1 MGMSKSY
8 RNDDYCIVCGE
19 KNPIGLHLDIKR
31 DESGKAWAKVIL
43 PKEFQ
48 GYRDIAHGGIV
59 VTLLD
64 EMMVHAL
71 WGMGVPNV
79 TAQIKVRFRKPVPVE
94 KPLRVH
100 GEVVQRKGGMYI
112 ARGVLKNED
121 GVVLAEGE
129 SLLAVVDQGM

>member
-1 MGMSKSY
+1 MSESF

-31 DESGKAWAKVIL
+31 DERGKAWARVNL

-48 GYRDIAHGGIV
+48 GYTGIAHGGIV

-71 WGMGVPNV
+71 WAMGIPNV
-79 TAQIKVRFRKPVPVE
+79 TAQIKVRFRKPVPIQT
-94 KPLRVH
+94 PLEVS
-100 GEVVQRKGGMYI
+100 GEVIGKKSKMYQ
-112 ARGVLKNED
+112 AFGLLKNRE
-121 GVVLAEGE
+121 GIVLAEGE
-129 SLLAVVDQGM
+129 SLLAPIDQGK